1 MVKEIVNFR
10 IDERLIHGQIA
21 AAWVGSL
28 KVDRLMVI
36 DALAAKTEI
45 QKIALKMAC
54 PQGVKLSI
62 LSPGK
67 AVANLNSGKYTG
79 ERIFVV
85 VKGTETLKDVVD
97 EGLELDK
104 VNVGNMSGKGNTK
117 FVKKAVNVTPEDE
130 QIFRELSGKIH
141 FTSQLA
147 PTDPEVDFMELLE
160 AAKG

>member
-1 MVKEIVNFR
+1 M
-10 IDERLIHGQIA
+10 
-21 AAWVGSL
+21 
-28 KVDRLMVI
+28 
-36 DALAAKTEI
+36 
-45 QKIALKMAC
+45 
-54 PQGVKLSI
+54 
-62 LSPGK
+62 
-67 AVANLNSGKYTG
+67 
-79 ERIFVV
+79 V

-141 FTSQLA
+141 FTSQLV
-147 PTDPEVDFMELLE
+147 PTDREVDFMELLE